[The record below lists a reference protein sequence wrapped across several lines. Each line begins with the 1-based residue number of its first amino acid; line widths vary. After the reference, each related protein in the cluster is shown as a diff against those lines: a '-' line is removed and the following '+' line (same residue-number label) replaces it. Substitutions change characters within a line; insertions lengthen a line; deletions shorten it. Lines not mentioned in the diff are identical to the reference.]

1 MQTTNTKCNI
11 EEIKKM
17 RDSLI
22 FEMNQIP
29 EQTGLDTE
37 WLAGTNISVPQH
49 VSCGV
54 RLKCPF

>member
-1 MQTTNTKCNI
+1 
-11 EEIKKM
+11 M

-49 VSCGV
+49 VSSGV